1 MRKLV
6 LCSLLACLLLF
17 VLSGT
22 ALAKSKTPTLK
33 SLAKSLTALQ
43 KQVNSLKS
51 LSTKQATTVTS
62 LTSDLS
68 AAKQT
73 ITSLT
78 SDLSSAKQTIA
89 GLQATLTSAAPVLAL
104 APYVSVT
111 TTALNGVGG
120 PNIVFQGCNL
130 LVRSTT
136 NEYDTSGLGNLI
148 VGWDSAPSTLPSPY
162 RSGSNNLV
170 VGDQNNFTSNGC
182 LVAGDANTVSG
193 IDASVTGGV
202 FNQATTNDAS
212 VSGGQRNTASA
223 WYSSVSGG
231 ENNVADGWYASVSGG
246 GAPVGITVST
256 TAGWAAGGDGPTGY
270 YHQ

>member
-1 MRKLV
+1 MRKLM
-6 LCSLLACLLLF
+6 LCSLLACLVLF
-17 VLSGT
+17 ALSGT

-43 KQVNSLKS
+43 KQVSSLKT
-51 LSTKQATTVTS
+51 LSTSQAATIST
-62 LTSDLS
+62 LS
-68 AAKQT
+68 
-73 ITSLT
+73 

-89 GLQATLTSAAPVLAL
+89 GLQASLTSAAPVLAL

-111 TTALNGVGG
+111 TAALNGVTG

-136 NEYDTSGLGNLI
+136 NEYDSSGLGNLI

-170 VGDQNNFTSNGC
+170 VGDQNNFTSSGC

-193 IDASVTGGV
+193 IDATVTGGTS
-202 FNQATTNDAS
+202 NQATTNDAS
-212 VSGGQRNTASA
+212 VSGGQHNTASA
-223 WYSSVSGG
+223 WWSSVSGG
-231 ENNVADGWYASVSGG
+231 ENNVAGGWYASISGG
-246 GAPVGITVST
+246 GMALGITVNET
-256 TAGWAAGGDGPTGY
+256 CGWAAGGSGPTGY